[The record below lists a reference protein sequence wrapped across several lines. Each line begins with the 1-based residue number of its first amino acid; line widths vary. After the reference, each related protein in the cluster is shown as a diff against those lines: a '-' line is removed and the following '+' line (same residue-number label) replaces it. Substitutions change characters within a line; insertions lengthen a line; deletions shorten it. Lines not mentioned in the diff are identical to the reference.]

1 MAFAN
6 SGSQIPDSGG
16 AFKVTVYSPYIVL
29 NRTGL
34 EIDVQSRGSKLF
46 GTSTSSGQPL
56 IDLGEEGGK
65 VAPFLFSFPRDK
77 GKKRASIKVGKSKFS
92 SPQSFDAIGSTYSV
106 ALKAPDSPL
115 EMTAG
120 VSIEEGEGKVSEQPW
135 MVFSNVRST
144 T

>member
-1 MAFAN
+1 M
-6 SGSQIPDSGG
+6 
-16 AFKVTVYSPYIVL
+16 
-29 NRTGL
+29 

-46 GTSTSSGQPL
+46 GTSSSVGQPL
-56 IDLGEEGGK
+56 IDLGEEEGK
-65 VAPFLFSFPRDK
+65 VAPFMFSFPNDK

-120 VSIEEGEGKVSEQPW
+120 VSIAEGEGKVSLDSLE
-135 MVFSNVRST
+135 MDF
-144 T
+144 